1 MIGEGAFDGCHNLN
15 SISIPNSVTLIGKDA
30 FRDCYYLNSIT
41 IPNSV
46 TEIGEEAFRGCV
58 NLNSITI
65 PNSVTEIGKKAF
77 CSCDNLTSIVVED
90 GNKNYDSR
98 NNCNAIIET
107 STNTLIVSSNNTI
120 IPNSVTMIGEG
131 AFFGCDMNS
140 ITIPNSVTMIGK
152 EAFGWH
158 SNLTSITIPNSVT
171 EIGEDAFGGCYRLE
185 YAIVT
190 NPKTHY
196 YDNSFPS
203 HTKIIRPKQEL
214 KSERDSY
221 KWQYVSYT
229 DDKCGANSTTGE
241 EIVPAEYNKVEYIP
255 YYDGYFLV
263 RKNGCYGIYNP
274 SGKIIIPINRG
285 YSSIIKTRSDGRYY
299 YRVCKGGKYGV
310 CNIDGYEIIAPL
322 YNNIIYSDGVFL
334 YKDANGTWVP
344 LNKGLDKNNAV
355 VENPT
360 YTKHDVTYY
369 DIALEQS
376 QLEEIFGKDVRV
388 EQTTTSG
395 NRAFKIVFEDKILFE
410 FGEYYLNS
418 SALNYIDKV
427 AETLKEL
434 PSTKV
439 RITGYTDN
447 VGSLESNRRLS
458 TQRANAVSEYLQQK
472 GISASRI
479 IAKGIPLA
487 DYVATNDTDEGRA
500 LNRRV
505 EIVIEPK

>member
-1 MIGEGAFDGCHNLN
+1 MTDIGSEAFENTGWYYNQPDGILYLDNCCLGYKGETPTGELFIKEGSRLIGNGAFFGCTGLT
-15 SISIPNSVTLIGKDA
+15 SIVIPNSVTKINYGA
-30 FRDCYYLNSIT
+30 FAYCTSLTKVNYNAENCLPISSPYICVFEGCTNLRTINFGDNVKTIPNWIFNSTGLKSIT
-41 IPNSV
+41 IPYSV
-46 TEIGEEAFRGCV
+46 TEIGY
-58 NLNSITI
+58 NSFT
-65 PNSVTEIGKKAF
+65 NCEDLESVTI
-77 CSCDNLTSIVVED
+77 
-90 GNKNYDSR
+90 
-98 NNCNAIIET
+98 
-107 STNTLIVSSNNTI
+107 
-120 IPNSVTMIGEG
+120 
-131 AFFGCDMNS
+131 
-140 ITIPNSVTMIGK
+140 
-152 EAFGWH
+152 
-158 SNLTSITIPNSVT
+158 
-171 EIGEDAFGGCYRLE
+171 
-185 YAIVT
+185 T
-190 NPKTHY
+190 NPETKY
-196 YDNSFPS
+196 SEYSFDN

-229 DDKCGANSTTGE
+229 DNKCGANSTTGE

-299 YRVCKGGKYGV
+299 YRVSKGGKYGV

-334 YKDANGTWVP
+334 YKDANGTWIP

-369 DIALEQS
+369 NIALEQS

-447 VGSLESNRRLS
+447 VGSLESNSRLS

-487 DYVATNDTDEGRA
+487 DYVATNDTEEGRA